1 MRMKSL
7 YLFLGFP
14 AVPFVVQAQTAEPD
28 SVNTQQLKEVVVEG
42 DLQTT
47 NAKMSTYIPTG
58 REKNAS
64 QSGVDL
70 IEHIGIPQLRVTPEG
85 NVSTNSGKPVAIFID
100 FIPATDSDLK
110 AMRLA
115 DVKRVEYYEYP
126 SDPRLQ
132 GNQFVVNYIMAKYE
146 YGGYV
151 KLFDNT
157 TFITPAEQL
166 LGNVRFQYKDMTYD
180 VMGYGWGA
188 NNNHIGSDLTETYR
202 LPQEDGT
209 MKVFDR
215 FSNTT
220 RSKERRRQYFAAFKA
235 TYNTDKIQA
244 STQINGSIN
253 RTPHSDYSGE
263 VFYTPADFP
272 SSEYSA
278 TSNSISK
285 FLSYNGYYFFALPKG
300 NSLTFM
306 PSYRFSHTDEN
317 SSYLENSF
325 APILNGAIDNTNE
338 LSGDLRYNHEFG
350 KFGSL
355 MGFVRGSYEY
365 NRTYYTGSA
374 TSYDRAKTSRV
385 GVGAS
390 YNVSIGNFYG
400 LAGFGWDWDRLKFG
414 DITDKPSAP
423 WVDLSLQY
431 GFLNKHSLSGTFHY
445 STWAPSTSF
454 KSENVIKA
462 TPLMS
467 YTGNP
472 KIFPMKCYDIDF
484 RYTWMPSNNYSLS
497 AYAYGFIVDDRYVYD
512 YEASATGVLRT
523 IRQPLGGYVQGKY
536 GISGNA
542 RFLDRSLVFTG
553 SVGQA
558 FNHNGRPYSV
568 NHTDI
573 DWYARVMYYLRN
585 WNFSFT
591 YISDSASPDGI
602 MNGIWHRDK
611 STWYLQVGWYNSKWN
626 IRATVRN
633 FTRWNWRSYRQ
644 EMQSLYYDTFQQFYN
659 GNSHALVQI
668 SATYTFGFGKKV
680 KSDNELRVSGSASSG
695 ILR

>member
-7 YLFLGFP
+7 YLFLGFA

-85 NVSTNSGKPVAIFID
+85 SVSTNSGKPVAIFID
-100 FIPATDSDLK
+100 FIPAADSDLK

-132 GNQFVVNYIMAKYE
+132 GNQFVVNYIMATYE

-180 VMGYGWGA
+180 VMGYGLGS

-306 PSYRFSHTDEN
+306 PSYRFS
-317 SSYLENSF
+317 
-325 APILNGAIDNTNE
+325 
-338 LSGDLRYNHEFG
+338 
-350 KFGSL
+350 
-355 MGFVRGSYEY
+355 
-365 NRTYYTGSA
+365 
-374 TSYDRAKTSRV
+374 
-385 GVGAS
+385 
-390 YNVSIGNFYG
+390 
-400 LAGFGWDWDRLKFG
+400 
-414 DITDKPSAP
+414 
-423 WVDLSLQY
+423 
-431 GFLNKHSLSGTFHY
+431 
-445 STWAPSTSF
+445 
-454 KSENVIKA
+454 
-462 TPLMS
+462 
-467 YTGNP
+467 
-472 KIFPMKCYDIDF
+472 
-484 RYTWMPSNNYSLS
+484 
-497 AYAYGFIVDDRYVYD
+497 AYR
-512 YEASATGVLRT
+512 
-523 IRQPLGGYVQGKY
+523 
-536 GISGNA
+536 
-542 RFLDRSLVFTG
+542 
-553 SVGQA
+553 
-558 FNHNGRPYSV
+558 
-568 NHTDI
+568 
-573 DWYARVMYYLRN
+573 
-585 WNFSFT
+585 
-591 YISDSASPDGI
+591 
-602 MNGIWHRDK
+602 
-611 STWYLQVGWYNSKWN
+611 
-626 IRATVRN
+626 
-633 FTRWNWRSYRQ
+633 
-644 EMQSLYYDTFQQFYN
+644 
-659 GNSHALVQI
+659 
-668 SATYTFGFGKKV
+668 
-680 KSDNELRVSGSASSG
+680 
-695 ILR
+695 

>member
-7 YLFLGFP
+7 YLFLGFA
-14 AVPFVVQAQTAEPD
+14 AVPFVVQAQTAESD

-317 SSYLENSF
+317 SSYFENGF

-431 GFLNKHSLSGTFHY
+431 GFLNKHSLSCTFHY

-462 TPLMS
+462 TPLRS

-484 RYTWMPSNNYSLS
+484 RYTWIPSNNYSLS

-568 NHTDI
+568 NHTHI

-680 KSDNELRVSGSASSG
+680 KSDSELRVSGSASSG